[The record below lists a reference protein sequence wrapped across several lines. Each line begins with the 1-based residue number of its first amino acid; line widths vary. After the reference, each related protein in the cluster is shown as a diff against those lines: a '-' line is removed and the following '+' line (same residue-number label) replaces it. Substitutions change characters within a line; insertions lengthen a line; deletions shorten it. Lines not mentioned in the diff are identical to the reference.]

1 MKLNWVKGR
10 YYKSS
15 ERYCLSIAIMSKYPI
30 PNQKYK
36 IQVLKWHYVNQ
47 IACKVVNG
55 FFSQDNLISITVE
68 NNKLSGGQEYS
79 FNIRRLPNSIK
90 IT

>member
-1 MKLNWVKGR
+1 M
-10 YYKSS
+10 
-15 ERYCLSIAIMSKYPI
+15 
-30 PNQKYK
+30 
-36 IQVLKWHYVNQ
+36 
-47 IACKVVNG
+47 G

-79 FNIRRLPNSIK
+79 FNIRRLPNTIK